1 MYYYNDYLCV
11 SLTSK
16 TNIMTTFTNT
26 TGTKAVNV
34 SKDATGT
41 FRAMFV
47 QIYNNDQQVLD
58 SKDFSTL
65 VRAEKWANKVL
76 N

>member
-1 MYYYNDYLCV
+1 
-11 SLTSK
+11 
-16 TNIMTTFTNT
+16 MTTFANA